1 MTPGSPRG
9 PRLRCGEAGLSLV
22 EVLLAVLL
30 LSLVV
35 GGLLPLLGGA
45 EGSYQETRRRQELVQ
60 NARVALDLLLRQVR
74 AAESFRV
81 ISPGLIRL
89 TLFWGDGSGAMP
101 TVEYVLDGT
110 GGELSYRWS
119 NDWDYRR
126 QITVTAVQTTPAG
139 YAVPVVVD
147 HAALVAAGK
156 SLPGGEDVRIKY
168 WNGTAMA
175 ELDRVLDP
183 LSTWNTS
190 AVKLWFPLR
199 APIVSG
205 QADAGYYLYY
215 GNPAAP
221 PPPARGDNVFLDYE
235 DGSTLGGWIRRD
247 PCAPAPPAGYAPSA
261 DGFVFQTTSGNNCYR
276 RLSKNVPHEDVEIF
290 WGSRS
295 GAPGDRAANDRHV
308 VGVGARLS
316 ASGAGYLVVPGE
328 DLNRRL
334 RIREVTAWNVDGSIL
349 AQTARNATLYR
360 VIPGRDY
367 YARFSLVGS
376 TLQAKFW
383 PASTAEPA
391 GWMLSAADATYAA
404 GAYYALVD
412 GHDAPQ
418 DHRHRRVIV
427 RPRVQLEPLLALGG
441 EVSGT
446 RPDALE
452 ALAGPI
458 RSMTVTCFAP
468 NGAPLDCSQTPQVR
482 SVQVTLV
489 VTDPDGRVPDLAV
502 SGRAFRQ
509 AP

>member
-1 MTPGSPRG
+1 MTPKSPRG
-9 PRLRCGEAGLSLV
+9 PEPRRGEAGLSFV
-22 EVLLAVLL
+22 EVLLAALL

-35 GGLLPLLGGA
+35 GGVLPLLGGA
-45 EGSYQETRRRQELVQ
+45 QGSYEETRRRQELVE

-89 TLFWGDGSGAMP
+89 TLFWGDGSGSAP

-110 GGELSYRWS
+110 GGELAYRWS
-119 NDWDYRR
+119 ADWDYRR

-139 YAVPVVVD
+139 YAIPLVFD

-168 WNGTAMA
+168 WSGTAMV

-183 LSTWNTS
+183 LSAWNTS
-190 AVKLWFPLR
+190 AVKLWFRLQ
-199 APIVSG
+199 APVAARE
-205 QADAGYYLYY
+205 ADASYYLYY

-235 DGSTLGGWIRRD
+235 DGSTLDGWTRRD
-247 PCAPAPPAGYAPSA
+247 PCAPAPPAGYAPSP
-261 DGFVFQTTSGNNCYR
+261 DGFVLQTSSGNNCYR
-276 RLSKNVPHEDVEIF
+276 RLSKNVPHDDLEIF
-290 WGSRS
+290 WGFRS
-295 GAPGDRAANDRHV
+295 GAPGDRPANDRHM
-308 VGVGARLS
+308 VGMGARLS
-316 ASGAGYLVVPGE
+316 SSGAGYLVVPGE
-328 DLNRRL
+328 DSNRRL
-334 RIREVTAWNVDGSIL
+334 RIREVTAWNVSGSIL
-349 AQTARNATLYR
+349 AQTPQNAALYR
-360 VIPGRDY
+360 VTPGTDY
-367 YARFSLVGS
+367 YGRFSLVGS

-383 PASTAEPA
+383 PAGAAEP
-391 GWMLSAADATYAA
+391 GWMLSAMDATYAA
-404 GAYYALVD
+404 GAHYALVD

-441 EVSGT
+441 EVPGT
-446 RPDALE
+446 RPDALD

-458 RSMTVTCFAP
+458 RSLTVVCFAAT
-468 NGAPLDCSQTPQVR
+468 GAPVDCSQARQVR
-482 SVQVTLV
+482 SVQVTLAV
-489 VTDPDGRVPDLAV
+489 MDPDGRVPDLVV